1 MAQAKNISVMIV
13 MAVLTLVLSSGRAL
27 AQDRGGFT
35 AMADIGLGVQ
45 IDSAIEETAAGLSGV
60 NAGVGG
66 FLNENL
72 ALMFRIAGTNV
83 AYDLGG
89 VDYDQVSG
97 FAGPSLQY
105 WLSDR
110 FNVEAGGGVGYWSGS
125 TDEDDQGFGLLLG
138 AGFSVFN
145 RGKHNLQVGVQWA
158 PALTEPGTVH
168 NFGFTFGYQFQ

>member
-13 MAVLTLVLSSGRAL
+13 MAVLTLVLSSGNAL

-35 AMADIGLGVQ
+35 AMADIGLGIQ
-45 IDSAIEETAAGLSGV
+45 NDSAIEETAAGLSGL

-83 AYDLGG
+83 SYDLG

-145 RGKHNLQVGVQWA
+145 RGKHNLQVGVQYA
-158 PALTEPGTVH
+158 PAFTEPGTVH